1 MFSSNVAGQ
10 LLFLG
15 GLMHLARTLG
25 PGGFGLWNFAQAWL
39 IYLFRGGEMGLEVI
53 GVREIGR
60 NPANTPQLITAVIV
74 SRCILVIILI
84 IIVLITV
91 VLGFIPKDTVPLMLT
106 FSLSIIPM
114 AFLLEWVFEGHQS
127 LLNVSIARVVKGA
140 IFFILVILFVKSAS
154 DMTLSAFFYVVSLTL
169 PLLYVGWLALHRFGY
184 ANIRKTFSFLPNLWK
199 SALPVGLATL
209 LSNFSLFFGT
219 MVIGYTMQ
227 HDQLGYF
234 TASHRIMIFLWAYI
248 ISSLQRIILPT
259 LSSLHQTST
268 ASFRSFVEKFLR
280 YAAFL
285 SLGIGIFVTTF
296 SKYIIHVLYSVQYE
310 PSIIVLQ
317 ILVWAFAMASI
328 RAILEISLL
337 ASDKQKM
344 YFIGMI
350 FVSILYV
357 VFTPLLV
364 SFYGI
369 NGAAFAAVIAESS
382 YLIALV
388 VLWSREYHSIA
399 WITILKS
406 SIAVLPAISVVL
418 VSTLNPLFS
427 MLLAT
432 SIYLCLLLLSKTLDI
447 SELIEVPRLIKIAFE
462 RKKVT

>member
-1 MFSSNVAGQ
+1 
-10 LLFLG
+10 
-15 GLMHLARTLG
+15 
-25 PGGFGLWNFAQAWL
+25 
-39 IYLFRGGEMGLEVI
+39 
-53 GVREIGR
+53 
-60 NPANTPQLITAVIV
+60 
-74 SRCILVIILI
+74 
-84 IIVLITV
+84 
-91 VLGFIPKDTVPLMLT
+91 
-106 FSLSIIPM
+106 M

-127 LLNVSIARVVKGA
+127 LLNVSIARVAKGA
-140 IFFILVILFVKSAS
+140 IFFILVILFVKSTS
-154 DMTLSAFFYVVSLTL
+154 DMTLSALFYVISLTL
-169 PLLYVGWLALHRFGY
+169 PLLYVGWFALRRFGC
-184 ANIRKTFSFLPNLWK
+184 ANIRTTFSSLPNLWK
-199 SALPVGLATL
+199 SALPVGFATL

-248 ISSLQRIILPT
+248 ISSLQRIVLPT

-285 SLGIGIFVTTF
+285 SLGIGIFVTSF
-296 SKYIIHVLYSVQYE
+296 SKYIINVLYSVQYE

-317 ILVWAFAMASI
+317 IIVWAFVMASI

-350 FVSILYV
+350 FVSILYI
-357 VFTPLLV
+357 VFTPWLV
-364 SFYGI
+364 SRYGI
-369 NGAAFAAVIAESS
+369 NGAAYAAVLAESS
-382 YLIALV
+382 YLIVLV

-399 WITILKS
+399 WITIMKS
-406 SIAVLPAISVVL
+406 SIAALPAIIVVL
-418 VSTLNPLFS
+418 AFTLNPIYS
-427 MLLAT
+427 MLIAT

-447 SELIEVPRLIKIAFE
+447 SELIKVPRLIKIAFE
-462 RKKVT
+462 GKKVV